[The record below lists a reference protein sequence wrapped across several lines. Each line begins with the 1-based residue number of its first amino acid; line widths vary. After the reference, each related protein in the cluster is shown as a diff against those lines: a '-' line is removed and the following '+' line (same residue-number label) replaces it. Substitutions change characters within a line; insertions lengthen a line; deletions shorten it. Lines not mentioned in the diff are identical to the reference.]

1 MKEEESIEEVLE
13 TGTQATREK
22 KLNPVSEILF
32 ILLMFVVTI
41 CLTYFLCLAFVT
53 TAIVVVV
60 LAIIYGVCHSVL
72 EIFRLFKRKRRVYHK
87 RKFWKRRWKKR
98 QRKQ

>member
-1 MKEEESIEEVLE
+1 MEQEETI
-13 TGTQATREK
+13 TGTYENGAVIEDRK
-22 KLNPVSEILF
+22 KLNPVSEILV
-32 ILLMFVVTI
+32 ILLMFVIAI

-87 RKFWKRRWKKR
+87 RKLGNKWKRKKA
-98 QRKQ
+98 KQ